1 MTNKKLFSLHDISNT
16 STNTQEILTQTPVSV
31 TLQYIIANSFVG
43 AMTKKLLGAQRQSV
57 WIVCSREL
65 KFERD

>member
-1 MTNKKLFSLHDISNT
+1 MTNKKFFSLHDILNT

-31 TLQYIIANSFVG
+31 TLQYIIAIFFVG